1 MWSALANAMNSL
13 LLKHRQSCLL
23 TLCALLGLA
32 CGDLTAALLGMKLG
46 RGSLPQVAEMPIGRP
61 ASNGDPAT
69 DLAYILQHHLF
80 DAASRSDTAPV
91 FSLHQNDGEQGAT
104 AMRQNFEL
112 IGMVAAGQRS
122 IAVLR
127 SGQQT
132 QTYRLGDAVPG
143 GGKIEE
149 IVRHQVKIRNADLSL
164 TTLTMHE
171 GERMAPV
178 DASPPA
184 ATSNGGGAV
193 RAVGENRW
201 AIPRA
206 AAESVRNNLGEQLRM
221 AQMQP
226 RMIGYKADGFIIKK
240 ITPGT
245 LLAQMGLRR
254 GDVIK
259 HVNAMPIDSPEKALQ
274 ILQQLREAREI
285 GIDLERDGKPLSFAY
300 AIE

>member
-1 MWSALANAMNSL
+1 MWSAFSNAMISL
-13 LLKHRQSCLL
+13 LLKHQQSCLL
-23 TLCALLGLA
+23 ALCVLLGLA
-32 CGDLTAALLGMKLG
+32 CGDLTAVLLGMKLG
-46 RGSLPQVAEMPIGRP
+46 RGSLPQATEMPVGRP
-61 ASNGDPAT
+61 AANGDPTT

-80 DAASRSDTAPV
+80 NAASRTDTAPA
-91 FSLHQNDGEQGAT
+91 FSLRPNDGETGEA
-104 AMRQNFEL
+104 AMHHNFEL
-112 IGMVAAGQRS
+112 IGMVAAGKRS
-122 IAVLR
+122 ITVLR

-132 QTYRLGDAVPG
+132 KTYRLGDSVPG

-171 GERMAPV
+171 GERTTPV

-184 ATSNGGGAV
+184 ATNNGGGEV

-201 AIPRA
+201 VIPRA

-226 RMIGYKADGFIIKK
+226 RMIGDKTDGFIIKK